1 MTSPLFQ
8 PPRNFRSA
16 ETVQWAELRQRGPWQ
31 TNLPPPVRTAAQ
43 RSGQRYERR
52 AHQALSA
59 RFSPERGTLLYAP
72 AMWIA
77 YSVSGEGKLHWAQPD
92 GLLIDL
98 KRGLITVLE
107 IKIRHTT
114 DAWWQLRKLYEPLI
128 RKLFGSAWRYAVC
141 EVVRWYD
148 PVVRWPEQLV
158 FSADPGGLP
167 ANSFGLH
174 ILGDARVAE
183 LGRGA

>member
-1 MTSPLFQ
+1 MSNLSFP

-16 ETVQWAELRQRGPWQ
+16 ENVQWAELRKRGPWQ
-31 TNLPPPVRTAAQ
+31 TEAQPMGRTPAQ
-43 RSGQRYERR
+43 RNGQRYERKV
-52 AHQALSA
+52 HQALSA
-59 RFSPERGTLLYAP
+59 QFSPERGTLLYAP
-72 AMWIA
+72 SMWIA
-77 YSVSGEGKLHWAQPD
+77 YSVTNEGKLHWAQPD

-98 KRGLITVLE
+98 SRGLIIVLE

-128 RKLFGSAWRYAVC
+128 RKIFGSAWRYAVC

-158 FSADPGGLP
+158 FAADPASLM
-167 ANSFGLH
+167 ANNFGMH
-174 ILGDARVAE
+174 ILGDARAAE
-183 LGRGA
+183 LVRRA